1 MGGAR
6 VSDDALLAKLRVLA
20 SRDKAAELVIVADKS
35 VPYARAVFV
44 LDQAKQAG
52 LTKIS
57 ISTQ

>member
-1 MGGAR
+1 VGGDR
-6 VSDDALLAKLRVLA
+6 VSDDALLAKLRVIA
-20 SRDKAAELVIVADKS
+20 SRDKAAELVIAADKS

-57 ISTQ
+57 ISAK